1 MLNFRIHSQTSP
13 NFNLESNFSEEVF
26 FSRHVQAYNQ
36 LDFPGL
42 CRSWCAEFVS
52 SFNRAKKK
60 KKNRARTFLHE
71 QGVLAV
77 HLPACVRNERP
88 LAQLPLL
95 LIRRFEAVR

>member
-42 CRSWCAEFVS
+42 AVLGVR
-52 SFNRAKKK
+52 NLYLHLTGRKKK
-60 KKNRARTFLHE
+60 KTRTFLHE
-71 QGVLAV
+71 QCVLAV